1 MPPTG
6 LLGHTPPNA
15 FTRTPTPNHRPSTCI
30 PPPITAPPLPEYPHL
45 VPLADRLPQPPPSPP
60 PPHPLPPVSL
70 SRAQLTP
77 FSPHP
82 PPLNLN
88 IPHLRYLLSNH
99 PDPAFA
105 SSLLHDLE
113 HGVRICHHGTPSNRV
128 APNLPTTPAMQAT
141 ISTDIAKEVEL
152 GHIRG
157 PFTRAEFL
165 SLFPSFTCSPIGAV
179 AKNPPSV
186 GFRRIHHLS
195 WPRHT
200 HASVNDH
207 IHYTEDLHYITPAHV
222 CSTIRTLGP
231 GTFLAVIDIQS
242 AFRLQ
247 PVHPLDQPLL
257 AFHWLDS
264 FYVDT
269 RLPFGLRSSPVL
281 WERIAS
287 TLAWLAHHLG
297 VTHLHHYVDDFLIAA
312 PSAALCQAH
321 LDLFLS
327 LCSFL
332 NVPVSRP
339 KLQGPHTTVTY
350 LGVEFDTLRMEAR
363 IPPVK
368 LALIA
373 SLTDP
378 SLHPR
383 TITLRELQTI
393 CGKLLWCS
401 HLVPPG
407 RTFTQ
412 RLLHLLRDK
421 ERQLR
426 PHHHFRFPAEARAD
440 LAAWHSFLFSWNG
453 TRLLSTPPS
462 LTCATDA
469 SGTVGIGGHWEDEWF
484 AFSWTD
490 AQLSSLSHFSPFSS
504 LSSSSF
510 IELLAIAVALSI
522 WGPTWH
528 HSHARVLCDNQG
540 AVAALASRTSP
551 QPSLSRLLRHITSLE
566 MTHHLTL
573 SATYLPGPQN
583 ALADALSRGQWARAR
598 SLRPSLAPTPSPL
611 PTWLSTCL
619 IDPLS

>member
-1 MPPTG
+1 MPVAVPPNHPSDSESPPAAPNPLCLVPSPPSPVFYPPLILPTG
-6 LLGHTPPNA
+6 LLPRPPRSPPKSPHTPWEPPA
-15 FTRTPTPNHRPSTCI
+15 LI
-30 PPPITAPPLPEYPHL
+30 PFA
-45 VPLADRLPQPPPSPP
+45 
-60 PPHPLPPVSL
+60 
-70 SRAQLTP
+70 
-77 FSPHP
+77 PHP

-88 IPHLRYLLSNH
+88 LPHLGALLSTH
-99 PDPAFA
+99 PNPAFV
-105 SSLLHDLE
+105 STLLHDLE
-113 HGVRICHHGTPSNRV
+113 HGVRILHHGTPSNRV
-128 APNLPTTPAMQAT
+128 APNLPTTPAMAAV
-141 ISTDIAKEVEL
+141 ISADIVKEVEL

-200 HASVNDH
+200 HTSINDH
-207 IHYTEDLHYITPAHV
+207 IHYTEDLHYITPSHV
-222 CSTIRTLGP
+222 CNTIRTLGP

-257 AFHWLDS
+257 AFHWLGS

-287 TLAWLAHHLG
+287 TLAWLATQLG
-297 VTHLHHYVDDFLIAA
+297 VSHLHHYVDDFIIAA
-312 PSAALCQAH
+312 PTAALCQTQ

-332 NVPVSRP
+332 NVPVSLP

-363 IPPVK
+363 IPPTK

-378 SLHPR
+378 TLHPR
-383 TITLRELQTI
+383 TVTLRELQAI

-426 PHHHFRFPAEARAD
+426 PHHHFRLPAEAKAD
-440 LAAWHSFLFSWNG
+440 LAAWHSFLSSWNG
-453 TRLLSTPPS
+453 TRLLSNPPT

-490 AQLSSLSHFSPFSS
+490 TQLSSLSHFPSSSS
-504 LSSSSF
+504 LSSSTF

-522 WGPTWH
+522 WGSVWL
-528 HSHARVLCDNQG
+528 HSHARILCDNQG
-540 AVAALASRTSP
+540 AVAALATRTSP
-551 QPSLSRLLRHITSLE
+551 QPALSRLLRHITTLE
-566 MTHHLTL
+566 MCHHLTL

-583 ALADALSRGQWARAR
+583 ALADALSRGQLARAR
-598 SLRPSLAPTPSPL
+598 ALRPSLALSPSPL
-611 PTWLSTCL
+611 PTWLLSCL
-619 IDPLS
+619 SAPFS